1 MKGDLY
7 KELFDNSPPEPGL
20 LDETK
25 FPRIIPSKIPKSVKT
40 IGENLD
46 KYIQILL
53 TEFPT

>member
-1 MKGDLY
+1 MKGDLN
-7 KELFDNSPPEPGL
+7 KELFDNSPLEPGL

-40 IGENLD
+40 IGESLD